1 MFYFNPL
8 YILISIPA
16 LLLGIFAQIKVK
28 SAFSKY
34 SKISNEEGLTGAQA
48 ARIILDSMGLYNVDI
63 ERVTGFLSDHYDPR
77 HRKLRLSP
85 KVFDGRSIASLGI
98 AAHEVGHAIQ
108 HSSNYGFL
116 KLRSTLVPVT
126 TIGSYLGPFV
136 FFIGYIFSFQ
146 PIAWIGIILF
156 SLVAIFT
163 IITLPVEIDA
173 SNRAKKWIKT
183 NMAFSQTQEKGVSS
197 VLNAAAL
204 TYVAAVMQ
212 AVSTLLYYILLLVGG
227 RRR

>member
-8 YILISIPA
+8 YLLISIPA
-16 LLLGIFAQIKVK
+16 LILGIVAQIKVK

-34 SKISNEEGLTGAQA
+34 SKIPNEEGLTGAQS
-48 ARIILDSMGLYNVDI
+48 ARIILDSKGLYNVSI
-63 ERVTGFLSDHYDPR
+63 EKVRGFLSDHYDPR

-85 KVFDGRSIASLGI
+85 NVFDGRSIASLGI

-108 HSSNYGFL
+108 HSSDYKFL

-126 TIGSYLGPFV
+126 KIGSYIGPFI

-156 SLVAIFT
+156 SLVALFT
-163 IITLPVEIDA
+163 VITLPVEIDA

-183 NMAFSQTQEKGVSS
+183 NMAFSHTQQKGVSS
-197 VLNAAAL
+197 ILNAAAL
-204 TYVAAVMQ
+204 TYVAAVLQ
-212 AVSTLLYYILLLVGG
+212 ALSTLLYYILLLVGG